1 MKAFTYAHAT
11 HPQWRMAAGLVVAQ
25 LRAQLAMS
33 NVADSPPLENTV
45 SPSLG
50 IVYFTDHY
58 AREATGLLA
67 HLQRELPDVC
77 DWTGT
82 VGVGIAANNVEY
94 FDEPA
99 LCVMLCDLPREQYRL
114 FSGVA
119 PLGINT
125 SNSATFKPH
134 SALVHADGHTPD
146 LAELLSELSSRT
158 ASGYLF
164 GGLTA
169 SRSSMPQVASHQ
181 GTAHAG
187 VSGGVAGSAFSG
199 VFEGGMSGVAFSEE
213 VALISRVTQGCQPI
227 QTTQGKAA
235 KPHRITKSEQHVVL
249 ELDGEPALDVLL
261 DELGITLSEPQKA
274 VERLKATFVGLT
286 ASDAGEFNMA
296 RGQGQSVAR
305 GQGQSVARG
314 QGRFG
319 SDTRV
324 RHLVGLDPLRRGIAV
339 ADTVPVG
346 SELTFCERNRE
357 AARRDL
363 MRICAEI
370 REELEVDELADAM
383 DNATDIATNSI
394 AHRDYSMP
402 ANESFSSKKIVG
414 AIYVSCAGRGGP
426 HFGGESAELQIVR
439 HALGDVPLV
448 GFFAGGE
455 IAHQHV
461 YGYTGVLTVFTS
473 PA

>member
-1 MKAFTYAHAT
+1 
-11 HPQWRMAAGLVVAQ
+11 MAAGLVVAQ
-25 LRAQLAMS
+25 LRAQLAIP
-33 NVADSPPLENTV
+33 AAAGSPPLENAV

-58 AREATGLLA
+58 ASEATGLLE
-67 HLQRELPDVC
+67 HLQRELPQVC
-77 DWTGT
+77 DWAGT

-99 LCVMLCDLPREQYRL
+99 LCVMLCDLPREQYRV

-119 PLGINT
+119 PLAVNT
-125 SNSATFKPH
+125 LNSAGFKPH
-134 SALVHADGHTPD
+134 SALVHVDGHTPD
-146 LAELLSELSSRT
+146 LAELLGELAGRT
-158 ASGYLF
+158 TSGYLF
-164 GGLTA
+164 GGLAA
-169 SRSSMPQVASHQ
+169 SRSCMPQVASQ
-181 GTAHAG
+181 LGAVHAG
-187 VSGGVAGSAFSG
+187 GLKGVLGG

-227 QTTQGKAA
+227 RDSQGKAA

-261 DELGITLSEPQKA
+261 DELGITLGEPQKA

-286 ASDAGEFNMA
+286 ASDAGELDMA
-296 RGQGQSVAR
+296 RSQGQSVAH

-319 SDTRV
+319 ADTRV

-346 SELTFCERNRE
+346 SEITFCERNRE

-370 REELEVDELADAM
+370 REELEVDAMADAIH
-383 DNATDIATNSI
+383 DVADFATNSI
-394 AHRDYSMP
+394 SLRADSTP
-402 ANESFSSKKIVG
+402 ASERFSSKKIVG
-414 AIYVSCAGRGGP
+414 AIYVSCAGRGGS

-461 YGYTGVLTVFTS
+461 YGYTGVLTVFTA

>member
-1 MKAFTYAHAT
+1 MKLFTYAHAT
-11 HPQWRMAAGLVVAQ
+11 HPQWSMAAGLVVAQ
-25 LRAQLAMS
+25 LKAQLALPV
-33 NVADSPPLENTV
+33 NNTTPDTDQTAKPL
-45 SPSLG
+45 LG

-58 AREATGLLA
+58 AADAQDMLD
-67 HLQRELPDVC
+67 HLKRELPDTRHWV
-77 DWTGT
+77 GT

-99 LCVMLCDLPREQYRL
+99 LAVMLCDLPQEQFRV

-119 PLGINT
+119 PLLKN
-125 SNSATFKPH
+125 ATFKPH

-146 LAELLSELSSRT
+146 LAELLSELSGRT

-169 SRSSMPQVASHQ
+169 SRQSMPQIALHAADELLGASK
-181 GTAHAG
+181 
-187 VSGGVAGSAFSG
+187 G
-199 VFEGGMSGVAFSEE
+199 VFEGGMSGVAFSED

-227 QTTQGKAA
+227 RAANGKAT
-235 KPHRITKSEQHVVL
+235 KTHRITKSEQHVVL

-261 DELGITLSEPQKA
+261 AELGITLSDPQRA

-286 ASDAGEFNMA
+286 ASDQLERSVTGSQGEF
-296 RGQGQSVAR
+296 
-305 GQGQSVARG
+305 VARG

-319 SDTRV
+319 ADTRV
-324 RHLVGLDPLRRGIAV
+324 RHLVGIDPLRRGIAV
-339 ADTVPVG
+339 ADVAPVG
-346 SELTFCERNRE
+346 SELTFCERNRD

-370 REELEVDELADAM
+370 REELEVDEMADA
-383 DNATDIATNSI
+383 TDSI
-394 AHRDYSMP
+394 ALLAGSLKVNEHHRP
-402 ANESFSSKKIVG
+402 KKIVG

-426 HFGGESAELQIVR
+426 HFGGDSAELQIVR

-455 IAHQHV
+455 IAHQHL
-461 YGYTGVLTVFTS
+461 YGYTGVLTVFTA